1 MRSFVGIEIGGTK
14 LQLVVGDERARI
26 LDRQRFPVERAEG
39 AEGIRRKIRE
49 GLQRFRLH
57 AVSAIGI
64 GFGGPVDHSS
74 GTILTSH
81 QVQGWSDFPLQKWVE
96 ELTGIPTWIDNDA
109 NVAALGEACYGAGQ
123 SHSRIFYV
131 TLGSGVGAGMVIDGS
146 LYHSTRYAEM
156 EFGHVRL
163 DKAGR
168 TVESSCSGWAVDE
181 KVRNYV
187 AEHPGTLLQELVAG
201 VERGEAQV
209 LGTALLRKDTVAR
222 EILEGTADDLA
233 LGLSHVVHL
242 LNPEIIV
249 LGGGLSLLGDPLR
262 LAVADRLTRYLMHV
276 VQPGPMIQISSL
288 GEDVVPVGA
297 LSLAISKLLS
307 A

>member
-1 MRSFVGIEIGGTK
+1 
-14 LQLVVGDERARI
+14 
-26 LDRQRFPVERAEG
+26 
-39 AEGIRRKIRE
+39 
-49 GLQRFRLH
+49 
-57 AVSAIGI
+57 
-64 GFGGPVDHSS
+64 
-74 GTILTSH
+74 
-81 QVQGWSDFPLQKWVE
+81 
-96 ELTGIPTWIDNDA
+96 
-109 NVAALGEACYGAGQ
+109 
-123 SHSRIFYV
+123 
-131 TLGSGVGAGMVIDGS
+131 
-146 LYHSTRYAEM
+146 
-156 EFGHVRL
+156 
-163 DKAGR
+163 
-168 TVESSCSGWAVDE
+168 
-181 KVRNYV
+181 
-187 AEHPGTLLQELVAG
+187 LLQELVAG

-209 LGTALLRKDTVAR
+209 LGTALLRKDTAAR